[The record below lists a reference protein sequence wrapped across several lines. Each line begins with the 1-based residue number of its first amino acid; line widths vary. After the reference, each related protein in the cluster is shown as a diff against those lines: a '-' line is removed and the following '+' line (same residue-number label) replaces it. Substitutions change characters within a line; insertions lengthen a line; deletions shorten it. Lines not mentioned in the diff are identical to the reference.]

1 MYTASESWRPTV
13 FAEWIFGTG
22 VVYLKSAII
31 HPLTHANT
39 HINADVHS
47 QKYAHT
53 HTHQC
58 GRALTQA
65 HTYTHASTHMQA
77 HTQQQTQSIHLEL
90 VGLLHSQRI
99 PSGERS

>member
-53 HTHQC
+53 HTHINVDVHSHK
-58 GRALTQA
+58 
-65 HTYTHASTHMQA
+65 HTHTHMQA
-77 HTQQQTQSIHLEL
+77 HTCKHTHNNKHRAFIWN
-90 VGLLHSQRI
+90 
-99 PSGERS
+99 